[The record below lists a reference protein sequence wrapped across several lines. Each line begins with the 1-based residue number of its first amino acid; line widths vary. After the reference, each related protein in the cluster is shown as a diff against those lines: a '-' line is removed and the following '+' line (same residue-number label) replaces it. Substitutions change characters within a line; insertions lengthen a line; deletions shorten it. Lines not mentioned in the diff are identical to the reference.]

1 MVTRVVVAG
10 SRGYTDYSA
19 AEAYIDDCVRS
30 IREQYDM
37 VFVSGGCK
45 GADQLGEMYAEKHG
59 IHVEKYSAEWKKYG
73 RRAGPIRN
81 RKMAEIADL
90 VICFW
95 DGKSKGT
102 ESLIKYAKKLDK
114 SDQIMQAS
122 REFSNWF
129 DDLREQIKN
138 SKTDTNQRDLENE
151 LSSINFC
158 VERGWDPR
166 DYIVKIAKFNTKKF
180 IELYEKYQPVYKW
193 RKNTNIF
200 KLYVAVLNGEVKE
213 IKKEIIFEDENFT
226 AYIEG
231 DRAYIKFLMKC
242 KQQLIFAM
250 KKRGWWWNTHKGA
263 WSTYLDRV
271 DKEWI
276 SNISKQY
283 EQYL

>member
-1 MVTRVVVAG
+1 MEILEIKQLDKQLIERANSNSFYNRGTNCESTYKAYVDEVLGWDIPESKKQKILEQLHIKYSKILSYEAQHVPVMVAG
-10 SRGYTDYSA
+10 PANY
-19 AEAYIDDCVRS
+19 
-30 IREQYDM
+30 
-37 VFVSGGCK
+37 
-45 GADQLGEMYAEKHG
+45 
-59 IHVEKYSAEWKKYG
+59 
-73 RRAGPIRN
+73 N
-81 RKMAEIADL
+81 
-90 VICFW
+90 
-95 DGKSKGT
+95 
-102 ESLIKYAKKLDK
+102 AKRLDK

-151 LSSINFC
+151 LSSIKFC

-200 KLYVAVLNGEVKE
+200 KLYVAVLNGEVQE

-231 DRAYIKFLMKC
+231 NRAYIKFLMKC

-276 SNISKQY
+276 SNISERY
-283 EQYL
+283 SQYL